1 MILTWGDSWKAPETL
16 GISDLYITI
25 KEENKV
31 PLGEGRELHLPN
43 IHGLKNTTPE
53 TFTLKKVKRAEVFFC
68 IYRANIPGICNKN
81 PVMRSGVPPV
91 NKDLLADIEILP
103 RWREV
108 I

>member
-1 MILTWGDSWKAPETL
+1 M
-16 GISDLYITI
+16 
-25 KEENKV
+25 
-31 PLGEGRELHLPN
+31 HLPN
-43 IHGLKNTTPE
+43 IHSLKNTTPE
-53 TFTLKKVKRAEVFFC
+53 TFTLKKVKRVEVFFC